1 MSVLFWGGVSASG
14 SPPVIACRNR
24 LPCWDGP
31 KWWIVAKEPSI
42 RVQAIRVRVI
52 RVRIIRVRIIRVRAD
67 ISLANLVYRRDKRL
81 GRPRVGFNAPP

>member
-42 RVQAIRVRVI
+42 RIQAIRVRA
-52 RVRIIRVRIIRVRAD
+52 IRVRIIRVRAD
-67 ISLANLVYRRDKRL
+67 NSLANLVYRRDKRL
-81 GRPRVGFNAPP
+81 GRPRVGFSALPKNH